1 MTTEN
6 DLRNGQAIYVYSQKN
21 EGKAK
26 TTEDLILIDII
37 DASEYDEIRRCPKE
51 ASRGLQTLYLTIRY
65 SDEGLMSETT
75 ER

>member
-51 ASRGLQTLYLTIRY
+51 VQKELLFVGFKGVTDFIFDNQIL
-65 SDEGLMSETT
+65 
-75 ER
+75 